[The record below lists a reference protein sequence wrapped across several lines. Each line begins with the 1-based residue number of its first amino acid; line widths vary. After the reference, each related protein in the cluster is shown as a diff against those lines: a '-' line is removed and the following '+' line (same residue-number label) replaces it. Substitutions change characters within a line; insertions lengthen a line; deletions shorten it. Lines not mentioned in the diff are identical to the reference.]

1 MGQRRLGATQC
12 IDKDECEKP
21 GLCEN
26 GATCINLSDS
36 RHFRCSCAPG
46 WVGKFCREPAPAGN
60 ILYGGRDF
68 IIVFVFCILSL
79 LGNFLFLLFCR
90 NVCRHARCFVCL
102 FSINPSSWMLVSFSE
117 KSNRQSLSIH
127 QSFCSFGAGLCC
139 LQQKK
144 RGSNQVPRPRRRC
157 ERKHNQLRGWGRRR
171 GWYDSI
177 RHHPPPGEDH
187 DIDFEK
193 KLSPM

>member
-1 MGQRRLGATQC
+1 MGKRRLGATQC

-46 WVGKFCREPAPAGN
+46 WAGKFCREPAPAGN

-79 LGNFLFLLFCR
+79 LGNFLFPSFCR
-90 NVCRHARCFVCL
+90 RACCFVFL
-102 FSINPSSWMLVSFSE
+102 FSINPSSWMLVSLLEISHC
-117 KSNRQSLSIH
+117 QSQTIQ
-127 QSFCSFGAGLCC
+127 QSFCSFGARLCC
-139 LQQKK
+139 LQQKA
-144 RGSNQVPRPRRRC
+144 RGSNQVPWPRRRR
-157 ERKHNQLRGWGRRR
+157 ERKHNQLRGRGRRR
-171 GWYDSI
+171 G
-177 RHHPPPGEDH
+177 
-187 DIDFEK
+187 
-193 KLSPM
+193 